1 MMNNTSMADQLRE
14 AMEKKERSKDSFTMT
29 GQYTSTVMQEEG
41 PSGEMREYV
50 MYESP
55 NGESIKVYGNWN
67 EYAVTQDEEGNM
79 MIADED
85 YPIVENEDGEYVLDE
100 ATFEGQ
106 MRGIEVERQAQG
118 GPGESRTG
126 DLMEMLSQ
134 MRGADGSIPNMGMGG
149 KVYQDGGKLKDG
161 RKRLTVSTSRMGTDR
176 GTMIQPTFYAD
187 GEPVSPKQAAQL
199 YSADYL
205 KETESSGAGAPDFNR
220 FVQNAIMRS
229 LAAKGQAGGMRGA
242 VREQQREFQEDRR
255 KAGVQGLLRGLS
267 QYR

>member
-1 MMNNTSMADQLRE
+1 MMQNTSMADQLRE
-14 AMEKKERSKDSFTMT
+14 AMEKKAGGKNSFKMM
-29 GQYTSTVMQEEG
+29 GQYTSVVQQDED
-41 PSGEMREYV
+41 REFVIYDA
-50 MYESP
+50 P
-55 NGESIKVYGNWN
+55 NGEQIKVYGNWN
-67 EYAVTQDEEGNM
+67 EYAVSQDEEGNM

-85 YPIVENEDGEYVLDE
+85 YPIIQNEQGEYVLDE

-106 MRGIEVERQAQG
+106 MKAIDAERQAQG

-134 MRGADGSIPNMGMGG
+134 MRGADGSVPNMANGG
-149 KVYQDGGKLKDG
+149 KVHDG
-161 RKRLTVSTSRMGTDR
+161 RRRLTVSTSRMGTDR

-187 GEPVSPKQAAQL
+187 GEPISPKQAAQL

-205 KETESSGAGAPDFNR
+205 KETESGGAGAPDFNR